1 MTDAAL
7 GPVRHHNDLRLSWG
21 ECDPAGIV
29 YFTTYLEWAERVHS
43 EWWLLAG
50 LRLDELVASQ
60 GAAFVVRHA
69 ACDYLAP
76 AAAMD
81 RLRCEMRVRSVGTT
95 SFRTS
100 FAFTG
105 LDSGVEHAVVELA
118 AVFVGPEGRPVPI
131 PADALAALEGS
142 DGG

>member
-1 MTDAAL
+1 M
-7 GPVRHHNDLRLSWG
+7 RHSNDLRLSWG

-50 LRLDELVASQ
+50 LRLDRLVASQ

-69 ACDYLAP
+69 SCDYLQP

-81 RLRCEMRVRSVGTT
+81 RLRCELRVRSVGTT
-95 SFRTS
+95 SFATS

-105 LDSGVEHAVVELA
+105 IDTDVEHAVVELI
-118 AVFVGPEGRPVPI
+118 AVFVGRDGRPVAI
-131 PADALAALEGS
+131 PDAARAALEGS
-142 DGG
+142 DRA